1 MSRPSIVP
9 SIHEFRLPKFDFEP
23 WSKRSSVYSQG
34 TNEDEKTLIDFN
46 SCKSESAEDWSSAKK
61 LFAVCTCF
69 LIVLNSAI
77 ASSLPGGTVFYTADY
92 FHVTNKQEFALPISV
107 FLAGYVFG
115 PLLFSPLSE
124 MYGRR
129 IIMIS
134 TFVGYTAFTLGCAM
148 APTWPAL
155 LVFRFFVGLCAAAPY
170 TLGGGICADLYSNAA
185 HRGLAIMVLMIVLNV
200 GPASGPII
208 AGFVSPVD
216 WRRKYWV
223 ALMLAG
229 VSFVPLLFLPE
240 TYGPVLYARR
250 ARAARNWAGKL
261 VKPTP
266 PVPDK
271 QSLTR
276 TLSVAL
282 IRPFRMF
289 SEPIV
294 LATSLLMAMVYAIF
308 YLFFEAYPI
317 IFGGVYQMS
326 TGVSALAFIPMPIGA
341 CLDIIIVLWWD
352 RYLDRAKARNA
363 LWASNEEYRRMPL
376 ACIGGPL
383 CALSLFWLVCPSL
396 HSLGLATL
404 SDLLL
409 TTNTNA
415 QGWTARPNIHWIIP
429 MLAGIP
435 YGMGVEIIF
444 MALTSYLSDG
454 YGTLT
459 ASVLASAA
467 IMRSVLGALL
477 PLLAQPM
484 YGALGVSWA
493 SSLLGFVTL
502 AMAVVPFL
510 LLRFGGGLRR
520 RSKLCRQVIEKKE
533 GQV

>member
-9 SIHEFRLPKFDFEP
+9 TIDEFRLPKFDFES
-23 WSKRSSVYSQG
+23 WSSGSSVYSQG
-34 TNEDEKTLIDFN
+34 TNEDEKALIDFN
-46 SCKSESAEDWSSAKK
+46 KCTFESAEEWSAAKK
-61 LFAVCTCF
+61 LFAVSTCF

-77 ASSLPGGTVFYTADY
+77 ASSLPGGAVFYTADY
-92 FHVTNKQEFALPISV
+92 FHITNQQEFALPISV
-107 FLAGYVFG
+107 FLIGYVFG
-115 PLLFSPLSE
+115 PLIFSPLSE

-129 IIMIS
+129 IIMII
-134 TFVGYTAFTLGCAM
+134 TFAGYTAFTLGCAM

-155 LVFRFFVGLCAAAPY
+155 LVFRFLVGLCAAAPY

-208 AGFVSPVD
+208 AGFVSPVS
-216 WRRKYWV
+216 WRRKYWI

-229 VSFVPLLFLPE
+229 VSFIPLLFLPE
-240 TYGPVLYARR
+240 TYGPVLHARR
-250 ARAARNWAGKL
+250 VRATRTWFGRSPKL
-261 VKPTP
+261 TTL
-266 PVPDK
+266 VPKK
-271 QSLTR
+271 QSLTK

-341 CLDIIIVLWWD
+341 SLDIVVVLWWE
-352 RYLDRAKARNA
+352 RHLERAKARRAPWA
-363 LWASNEEYRRMPL
+363 LNEEYRRMPL

-383 CALSLFWLVCPSL
+383 CALSLFWL
-396 HSLGLATL
+396 
-404 SDLLL
+404 
-409 TTNTNA
+409 
-415 QGWTARPNIHWIIP
+415 GWTARPNVHWIIP

-459 ASVLASAA
+459 ASALASAA
-467 IMRSVLGALL
+467 IMRSLLGALL

-502 AMAVVPFL
+502 AMAVMPFL
-510 LLRFGGGLRR
+510 LLKFGGGLRR

-533 GQV
+533 MLDGHV

>member
-1 MSRPSIVP
+1 MTTPRPSIVP
-9 SIHEFRLPKFDFEP
+9 NIERFRLPRFDFEP
-23 WSKRSSVYSQG
+23 WSTRSSVYSQG
-34 TNEDEKTLIDFN
+34 TGQDEKALIDFN
-46 SCKSESAEDWSSAKK
+46 KCVSESAEDWSSAKK
-61 LFAVCTCF
+61 LFAVSTCF
-69 LIVLNSAI
+69 LAVLNSAI
-77 ASSLPGGTVFYTADY
+77 ASSLPGGAVFYTTDY
-92 FHVTNKQEFALPISV
+92 FHVTGDQEDALPISV
-107 FLAGYVFG
+107 FLVGYVFG

-129 IIMIS
+129 IMMII
-134 TFVGYTAFTLGCAM
+134 TFLGYTLFTFGCAM

-155 LVFRFFVGLCAAAPY
+155 LVFRFLVGLCAAAPY

-185 HRGLAIMVLMIVLNV
+185 HRGLAIMVLMIVLNI
-200 GPASGPII
+200 GPVSGPII
-208 AGFVSPVD
+208 AGFVSPVN
-216 WRRKYWV
+216 WRCKYWV
-223 ALMLAG
+223 ALILAG
-229 VSFVPLLFLPE
+229 VSFVPLLFLPGGYKSPRHVWTISLRQIE
-240 TYGPVLYARR
+240 TYGPVLHARR
-250 ARAARNWAGKL
+250 ARSARTWVGKSAKPMPL
-261 VKPTP
+261 VSN
-266 PVPDK
+266 K
-271 QSLTR
+271 QSLTK

-294 LATSLLMAMVYAIF
+294 LATSLLMAMVYGIF

-341 CLDIIIVLWWD
+341 CLDIIVVLWWD
-352 RYLDRAKARNA
+352 RHLERAKARNA
-363 LWASNEEYRRMPL
+363 PWALNEEYRRMPL

-383 CALSLFWLVCPSL
+383 CALSLFWL
-396 HSLGLATL
+396 
-404 SDLLL
+404 
-409 TTNTNA
+409 
-415 QGWTARPNIHWIIP
+415 GWSARPTTHWIIP

-459 ASVLASAA
+459 ASALASAA
-467 IMRSVLGALL
+467 IMRSILGALL

-502 AMAVVPFL
+502 AMAVLPFL
-510 LLRFGGGLRR
+510 LLKFGGGLRR
-520 RSKLCRQVIEKKE
+520 RSKLCRQVVERKEVLE

>member
-9 SIHEFRLPKFDFEP
+9 SVDEFRLPKFDFEP
-23 WSKRSSVYSQG
+23 WSTRSSVYSQG
-34 TNEDEKTLIDFN
+34 TTEDEKALIDFN
-46 SCKSESAEDWSSAKK
+46 KCVSESAEDWSPTKK
-61 LFAVCTCF
+61 LFAVSTCF
-69 LIVLNSAI
+69 LVVLNSAI
-77 ASSLPGGTVFYTADY
+77 ASSLPGGAVSYTADY
-92 FHVTNKQEFALPISV
+92 FHVTDEQQYGLPISV
-107 FLAGYVFG
+107 FLIGYVFG

-129 IIMIS
+129 IIMIVS
-134 TFVGYTAFTLGCAM
+134 FIGYTAFTFGCAM

-155 LVFRFFVGLCAAAPY
+155 LIFRFLVGLCAAAPY

-208 AGFVSPVD
+208 AGFVSSVS

-223 ALMLAG
+223 ALILAG
-229 VSFVPLLFLPE
+229 VSFIPLLFLPE
-240 TYGPVLYARR
+240 TYGPVLHARR
-250 ARAARNWAGKL
+250 ARAARTWVGKSA
-261 VKPTP
+261 KPTP
-266 PVPDK
+266 LVSNK
-271 QSLTR
+271 QSLTK
-276 TLSVAL
+276 TLSVAF

-341 CLDIIIVLWWD
+341 CLDIIIVLWWE
-352 RYLDRAKARNA
+352 RYLERAKARNA
-363 LWASNEEYRRMPL
+363 PWAFNEEYRRMPL

-383 CALSLFWLVCPSL
+383 CALSLFWL
-396 HSLGLATL
+396 
-404 SDLLL
+404 
-409 TTNTNA
+409 
-415 QGWTARPNIHWIIP
+415 GWSARPTTHWIIP

-459 ASVLASAA
+459 ASALASAA

-484 YGALGVSWA
+484 YGALGVGWA
-493 SSLLGFVTL
+493 SSLLGFMTL

-510 LLRFGGGLRR
+510 LLKFGGGLRR

-533 GQV
+533 ALEGQV